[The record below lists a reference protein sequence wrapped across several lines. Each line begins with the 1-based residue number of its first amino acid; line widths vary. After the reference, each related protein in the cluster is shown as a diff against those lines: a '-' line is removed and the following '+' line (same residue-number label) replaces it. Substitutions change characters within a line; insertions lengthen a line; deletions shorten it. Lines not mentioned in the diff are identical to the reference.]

1 MKNKLQ
7 LLTLTFVS
15 FLAFHHAGNA
25 QVLPLPNLGT
35 ASNYALF
42 TSAGAFNVTGAAIV
56 TGNVGTQAG
65 AFNAFPPG
73 TVTGSINVINAAS
86 LQAAADVCAA
96 YANLAARICGNV
108 IGVTMGNGQTLS
120 PGVHCSGAAS
130 TISGILNLDGGGDP
144 NAIFIIQVNGALA
157 TNALSDV
164 LLINSASINNV
175 FWQVNGAFTLAANSV
190 FRGTVIT
197 SAGAITLLGSS
208 PLFGRGLACNGAV
221 NVQANIVTKP
231 ALTTLPVTLVDF
243 SATRQGGSVQL
254 NWTTASEQNSK
265 NFMVQRSNSSSANT
279 WTTIAM
285 LAAAGT
291 STSIT
296 KYAVV
301 DNNISKGNNYYRL
314 RSADIDGNYSI
325 SNVKLVYFDETFS
338 KPIRVF
344 PNPFQNNL
352 TLTGAQQGSTIMLV
366 DLAGKI
372 IKKQQATGYDMDQLG
387 ISSLESGVYLLKIIA
402 ADGNTSTIKLN
413 KL

>member
-15 FLAFHHAGNA
+15 FFAFQQAVNA
-25 QVLPLPNLGT
+25 QVLPLPNLAS

-73 TVTGSINVINAAS
+73 TVTGSIDVVNAAS

-144 NAIFIIQVNGALA
+144 AAIFIIQVNGALA
-157 TNALSDV
+157 TNALSEV
-164 LLINSASINNV
+164 MVINSASINNV
-175 FWQVNGAFTLAANSV
+175 FWQVNGAFTLAANSI

-208 PLFGRGLACNGAV
+208 PLFGRGLACGGAI
-221 NVQANIVTKP
+221 NVQANLVTKP
-231 ALTTLPVTLVDF
+231 ALVILPVTLVDF
-243 SATRQGGSVQL
+243 SATRQGGSVRL
-254 NWTTASEQNSK
+254 NWTTASEQSSK
-265 NFMVQRSNSSSANT
+265 NFLVQRSNSSSANT
-279 WTTIAM
+279 WTTIAVI
-285 LAAAGT
+285 AAAGT
-291 STSIT
+291 SSSIT
-296 KYAVV
+296 KYTFV
-301 DNNISKGNNYYRL
+301 DNTICKGNNYYRL
-314 RSADIDGNYSI
+314 RSTDIDGNYSF

-338 KPIRVF
+338 TTIRVF

-352 TLTGAQQGSTIMLV
+352 TLTGAQHGSTIMLV
-366 DLAGKI
+366 DLSGKLI
-372 IKKQQATGYDMDQLG
+372 VKQQATGNDMDQLNV
-387 ISSLESGVYLLKIIA
+387 SSLETGVYVLKIIA
-402 ADGNTSTIKLN
+402 ADGTTTTIKVN

>member
-7 LLTLTFVS
+7 LLSLTFVS
-15 FLAFHHAGNA
+15 FLAFQHASYA

-56 TGNVGTQAG
+56 TGNVGTQGG

-73 TVTGSINVINAAS
+73 TLTGSIDVVNAAS

-96 YANLAARICGNV
+96 YATLSARICGNV

-120 PGVHCSGAAS
+120 PGVYCSGAAS

-164 LLINSASINNV
+164 LLINSASIKNV

-208 PLFGRGLACNGAV
+208 PLFGRGLACSGAI

-231 ALTTLPVTLVDF
+231 ALVILPVTLVDF
-243 SATRQGGSVQL
+243 SATRKGGSVQL
-254 NWTTASEQNSK
+254 NWTTASEQSSK

-279 WTTIAM
+279 WTTIAV
-285 LAAAGT
+285 LAAAGN
-291 STSIT
+291 STSMT
-296 KYAVV
+296 KYTVV
-301 DNNISKGNNYYRL
+301 DNTISKGSNYYRL
-314 RSADIDGNYSI
+314 RSADIDGNYSF
-325 SNVKLVYFDETFS
+325 SPVKLVYFDEAFS
-338 KPIRVF
+338 NTIRVF

-366 DLAGKI
+366 DLSGKLI
-372 IKKQQATGYDMDQLG
+372 VKQQATGNDMDQLNV
-387 ISSLESGVYLLKIIA
+387 SSLETGVYLLKITA
-402 ADGNTSTIKLN
+402 ADGNTTTIKLN